1 MKAIAQNEYGT
12 TDVLTL
18 TDLPE
23 PEAGPDGVVV
33 RIRAAAVDPG
43 VWHLMEGTPY
53 LVRLMGFGVR
63 RPKARVRGLDFAGVV
78 HAVGDGVTRFRP
90 GDEVFG
96 TCRGA
101 FAEYGLT
108 TVDKIARKPERLG
121 FEEAAAVPISAFTA
135 LQALRDKGR
144 VAPRQKVLVIGAG
157 GGVGTFAVQIAKAF
171 GAEVDGVCGTGKVD
185 LVRSLGANRV
195 FDYTREE
202 FGGGYDLILD
212 TAGNRPLSSLRKAL
226 TPQGTLVL
234 VGGESEGKWI
244 GAVGRTVQALL
255 LGPFVKHK
263 LRGLFSTENHD
274 DLQTLRALIEAEK
287 LTPVVDRTYSLAEV
301 PEAIRYVR
309 EGHARGKVVITI

>member
-12 TDVLTL
+12 TDVLKL

-23 PEAGPDGVVV
+23 PEAGPDAVVV

-63 RPKARVRGLDFAGVV
+63 RPKACVRGLDFAGVV
-78 HAVGDGVTRFRP
+78 HAVGDGVTRFQP

-96 TCRGA
+96 TCQGS
-101 FAEYGLT
+101 FAEYALT
-108 TVDKIARKPERLG
+108 TVDKIAKKPETLG
-121 FEEAAAVPISAFTA
+121 FGEAAAVPISAFTA
-135 LQALRDKGR
+135 LQALRDRGR
-144 VAPRQKVLVIGAG
+144 VAPRQRVLIIGAG

-171 GAEVDGVCGTGKVD
+171 GANVDGVCGPGKVD
-185 LVRSLGANRV
+185 LVRSLGADTV

-212 TAGNRPLSSLRKAL
+212 TAGNRSLTSLRKSL
-226 TPQGTLVL
+226 TPQGTLVI
-234 VGGESEGKWI
+234 VGGEGKGKWI
-244 GAVGRTVQALL
+244 GPVARNLRALL
-255 LGPFVKHK
+255 LGPFVKQK

-274 DLQTLRALIEAEK
+274 DLQTLRALIEAGK
-287 LTPVVDRTYSLAEV
+287 LTPVIDRAYPLAEV
-301 PEAIRYVR
+301 PEAIRYAS
-309 EGHARGKVVITI
+309 EGHARGKVVITV

>member
-12 TDVLTL
+12 IDVLTL

-78 HAVGDGVTRFRP
+78 HAVGGNVTRFRP

-96 TCRGA
+96 TCEGS
-101 FAEYGLT
+101 FAEYALT
-108 TVDKIARKPERLG
+108 TVDRVAKKPERLS
-121 FEEAAAVPISAFTA
+121 FEEAAAVPISGFTA
-135 LQALRDKGR
+135 LQALRNRGQ

-171 GAEVDGVCGTGKVD
+171 GAEVDGVCGTGKVE
-185 LVRSLGANRV
+185 LVRSLGATRV
-195 FDYTREE
+195 FDYTRED

-212 TAGNRPLSSLRKAL
+212 TAGNRSLKSLRESL
-226 TPQGTLVL
+226 TPQGTLVII
-234 VGGESEGKWI
+234 GGEGKGKWI
-244 GAVGRTVQALL
+244 GPVGRNLRALL
-255 LGPFVKHK
+255 LGPFVKQK
-263 LRGLFSTENHD
+263 LRGLFSTENQD

-287 LTPVVDRTYSLAEV
+287 LTPVIDRAFSLVEV
-301 PEAIRYVR
+301 PEAISHVR
-309 EGHARGKVVITI
+309 EGHARGKVVITL

>member
-1 MKAIAQNEYGT
+1 MKAIVQNEYGT
-12 TDVLTL
+12 TDVLEL
-18 TDLPE
+18 TDLPR

-63 RPKARVRGLDFAGVV
+63 RPKTRVRGLDFAGTV
-78 HAVGDGVTRFRP
+78 HAVGANVTRFRP

-96 TCRGA
+96 TCRGS
-101 FAEYGLT
+101 FAEYALT
-108 TVDKIARKPERLG
+108 TVDRIARKPERLG
-121 FEEAAAVPISAFTA
+121 FDEAAAVPISAYTA

-185 LVRSLGANRV
+185 LVRSLGATRV
-195 FDYTREE
+195 FDYTRED

-212 TAGNRPLSSLRKAL
+212 TAGNRSLTSLRRSL
-226 TPQGTLVL
+226 TPQGTLVI
-234 VGGESEGKWI
+234 VGGEGEGKWI
-244 GAVGRTVQALL
+244 GPVGRNLRALS
-255 LGPFVKHK
+255 LGPFVKQK
-263 LRGLFSTENHD
+263 LRGLFSTENQD
-274 DLQTLRALIEAEK
+274 DLQTLRALVEAGK
-287 LTPVVDRTYSLAEV
+287 VKPVIDRTYSLAEV
-301 PEAIRYVR
+301 PEAIRYASK
-309 EGHARGKVVITI
+309 GHARGKVVITV

>member
-12 TDVLTL
+12 IDVLTL

-78 HAVGDGVTRFRP
+78 HAVGGNVTRFRP

-96 TCRGA
+96 TCEGS
-101 FAEYGLT
+101 FAEYALT
-108 TVDKIARKPERLG
+108 TVDRVAKKPERLS

-135 LQALRDKGR
+135 LQALRDRGQL
-144 VAPRQKVLVIGAG
+144 APRQKVLVIGAG

-171 GAEVDGVCGTGKVD
+171 GAEVDGVCGTGKVE
-185 LVRSLGANRV
+185 LVRSLGATRV
-195 FDYTREE
+195 FDYTRED

-212 TAGNRPLSSLRKAL
+212 TAGNRSLKSLRESL
-226 TPQGTLVL
+226 TPQGTLVII
-234 VGGESEGKWI
+234 GGEGEGKWI
-244 GAVGRTVQALL
+244 GPVGRNLRALL
-255 LGPFVKHK
+255 LGPFVKQK
-263 LRGLFSTENHD
+263 LRGLFSKENQD

-287 LTPVVDRTYSLAEV
+287 LTPVIDRAFSLVEV
-301 PEAIRYVR
+301 PEAISHVR
-309 EGHARGKVVITI
+309 EGHARGKVVITL

>member
-12 TDVLTL
+12 IDVLTL

-78 HAVGDGVTRFRP
+78 HAVGGDVTRFRP

-96 TCRGA
+96 TCDGS
-101 FAEYGLT
+101 FAEYALT
-108 TVDKIARKPERLG
+108 TVDRLAKKPERLS

-135 LQALRDKGR
+135 LQALRDRGQ

-171 GAEVDGVCGTGKVD
+171 GAEVDGVCGTGKVE
-185 LVRSLGANRV
+185 LVRSLGATRV
-195 FDYTREE
+195 FDYTRED

-212 TAGNRPLSSLRKAL
+212 TAGNRSLTSLRESL
-226 TPQGTLVL
+226 TPQGTLVI
-234 VGGESEGKWI
+234 VGGEGKGKWI
-244 GAVGRTVQALL
+244 GPVGRNLRALL
-255 LGPFVKHK
+255 LGPFVKQK
-263 LRGLFSTENHD
+263 LRGLFSTENQD

-287 LTPVVDRTYSLAEV
+287 LTPVIDRAFSLVEV
-301 PEAIRYVR
+301 PEAISHVR
-309 EGHARGKVVITI
+309 EGHARGKVVITL

>member
-1 MKAIAQNEYGT
+1 MKAIAQHEYGT

-18 TDLPE
+18 TELPE

-78 HAVGDGVTRFRP
+78 HAVGENVTPFRP

-96 TCRGA
+96 TCEGS
-101 FAEYGLT
+101 FAEYALT
-108 TVDKIARKPERLG
+108 TVDRLAKKPERLG
-121 FEEAAAVPISAFTA
+121 FGEAAAVPISAFTA
-135 LQALRDKGR
+135 LQALRDRGR

-171 GAEVDGVCGTGKVD
+171 GAEVDGVCGTDKVE
-185 LVRSLGANRV
+185 LVRSLGASRV
-195 FDYTREE
+195 FDYTRED

-212 TAGNRPLSSLRKAL
+212 TAGNRSLTSLRASL
-226 TPQGTLVL
+226 TPQGTLVI
-234 VGGESEGKWI
+234 VGGEGKGRWV
-244 GAVGRTVQALL
+244 GPVGRNLRALL
-255 LGPFVKHK
+255 LGPFVKQK
-263 LRGLFSTENHD
+263 IRGLFSRENGN
-274 DLQTLRALIEAEK
+274 DLQTLRTLIEAGK
-287 LTPVVDRTYSLAEV
+287 LTPVVDRAFPLAEV

-309 EGHARGKVVITI
+309 EGHAHGKVVITI